1 MSQRVKMEK
10 ELEKYAFNRKV
21 IGEVLEQG
29 ANPIVVI
36 GIMARH
42 LTAHQ
47 AEQVVNEVKLD
58 SWMYN

>member
-1 MSQRVKMEK
+1 MEK

-21 IGEVLEQG
+21 IGEVLEAG

-36 GIMARH
+36 GIMCRY

-47 AEQVVNEVKLD
+47 AEKIVNEVNLD
-58 SWMYN
+58 SKMYN

>member
-1 MSQRVKMEK
+1 MEK

-36 GIMARH
+36 GIMARY

-47 AEQVVNEVKLD
+47 AEQIVNEVKLD